1 MARRAAETLTLFA
14 ATRAERHWLCAAAQG
29 DMVALP
35 ASASLRSSAKL
46 LLIPDANPCFIR
58 VRGIERVAGKAG
70 RIMTRKAPDIIEV
83 TEQQFEELL
92 ERAASNTLSDDDME
106 LMRNIF
112 ASYRGFFEMVG
123 NKNTTIARLR
133 KMMFGATS
141 EKSTNVLGDAEE
153 VPNGAAGDASDD
165 AATDTQSH
173 QAEDS
178 AEPPRGH
185 GRLGA
190 DDYPGA
196 EQIDIRHPELSAGDA
211 CPDCVQG
218 TLYEKSPGV
227 LVRFTGQAPLHATVY
242 RMQKLRC
249 HLCGKL
255 FTAPSPAGVGDDK
268 FDHTVASMIGLLK
281 YGHGLPFNRLG
292 RLQESCEIPL
302 AASTQ
307 WDIVQAAALLIAPV
321 YDELIRQA
329 AQGEVLYND
338 DTTVRILE
346 LMGRRARQKPPP
358 EDDRVPGRTGLFT
371 SGVVATRAG
380 VRIALFFSGHRHAGE
395 NLSTVL
401 QHRAAQLEAPVQM
414 CDGLA
419 RNLPKEL
426 ATILANCLTHGR
438 RNFVDLYDRFPEECR
453 HVIEAFQVIYHND
466 KVARDAG
473 MSAAARLALHQ
484 TQSQPTMDDLHVWLQ
499 RQLDEKLVEAN
510 SALGGAITYLLKRWQ
525 PLTLFLRKAGAPLDN
540 NLCERALKKAILHRK
555 NSMFY
560 KTRNGARVGD
570 MYMSLI
576 YTCELSGANAFD
588 YLNQL
593 QLNTA
598 DVTKS
603 PDCWMPWNYLDN
615 VESVSDAESPTASKS
630 ARHQTADR

>member
-1 MARRAAETLTLFA
+1 M
-14 ATRAERHWLCAAAQG
+14 
-29 DMVALP
+29 
-35 ASASLRSSAKL
+35 
-46 LLIPDANPCFIR
+46 
-58 VRGIERVAGKAG
+58 AGKAG
-70 RIMTRKAPDIIEV
+70 RIMSRRAPEIIEV
-83 TEQQFEELL
+83 TSQRFEELL
-92 ERAASNTLSDDDME
+92 ERAASNTLRDDDME
-106 LMRNIF
+106 LMRQIF
-112 ASYRGFFEMVG
+112 ASYSGFFQIVG
-123 NKNTTIARLR
+123 DKNTTIARLR
-133 KMMFGATS
+133 KLMFGATT
-141 EKSTNVLGDAEE
+141 EKSKDILGDAEAA
-153 VPNGAAGDASDD
+153 PNQPDGDSANAGDAAGIAANSDSD
-165 AATDTQSH
+165 VSRNNETDDSSAAS
-173 QAEDS
+173 
-178 AEPPRGH
+178 PGH

-196 EQIDIRHPELSAGDA
+196 DQIDVSHPELSPGDA
-211 CPDCVQG
+211 CPECIQG

-255 FTAPSPAGVGDDK
+255 FTAPSPAGIGDDK

-281 YGHGLPFNRLG
+281 YGNGLPFNRLQG
-292 RLQESCEIPL
+292 LQGSCEIPL

-307 WDIVQAAALLIAPV
+307 WDIVHAASLLIAPA
-321 YDELIRQA
+321 YNELIRQA

-346 LMGRRARQKPPP
+346 MMGQRAKKTPPP
-358 EDDRVPGRTGLFT
+358 KDDGDPDRTGLFT

-380 VRIALFFSGHRHAGE
+380 VRIALFFSGLRHAGE
-395 NLSTVL
+395 NLSRVL

-426 ATILANCLTHGR
+426 ETILANCLAHGR
-438 RNFVDLYDRFPEECR
+438 RNFVEIHDRFPKECQY
-453 HVIEAFQVIYHND
+453 VLEAFKVIYHND
-466 KVARDAG
+466 NVAHDAE
-473 MSAAARLALHQ
+473 MSAEARLVLHQ
-484 TQSQPTMDDLHVWLQ
+484 TQSKPIMDDLHAWLR
-499 RQLDEKLVEAN
+499 RQLNDKRVEPN
-510 SALGGAITYLLKRWQ
+510 SALGEAINYLLKRWE

-540 NLCERALKKAILHRK
+540 NLCERALKKAIMHRK

-570 MYMSLI
+570 MYMSVI
-576 YTCELSGANAFD
+576 YTCELSGVSAFD

-593 QLNTA
+593 QLNTT

-603 PDCWMPWNYLDN
+603 PDLWMPWNYREN
-615 VESVSDAESPTASKS
+615 VQPVSDTG
-630 ARHQTADR
+630 